1 MTSVSIPSP
10 AADEAAICPVVL
22 GVDTH
27 KDAHVAVVLSTTGEL
42 LADGQFPATA
52 AGYRD
57 LIAWAWSWG
66 PIRVAGVE
74 GTGSYGAGLTRRLL
88 ADGVKVIEVNRPDR
102 AVRRRRG
109 KTDAVDAEAAARA
122 VLAGEATA
130 LPKTADGPVEALRV
144 LKIAKDCAVK
154 TRVQAVNQL
163 KGILVSSEPALREPL
178 AALSTY
184 RLIDACGSLNSA
196 DHDGLTATVVH
207 TLRLLARRIQHLA
220 TEIADLQQRITA
232 QVEAVAPQL
241 LELQG
246 VGPDTAATLL
256 ITAGD
261 NPQRLASEASF
272 AALCGVSPIEASSG
286 KTQRLRLNR
295 GGQRQAN
302 AALYRAVL
310 TRLRWDPATR
320 DYLRRRTTEG
330 LSKREVIRCLK
341 RYLARTVYKIMVSVG
356 PRPAPLPRT

>member
-1 MTSVSIPSP
+1 M
-10 AADEAAICPVVL
+10 
-22 GVDTH
+22 
-27 KDAHVAVVLSTTGEL
+27 
-42 LADGQFPATA
+42 
-52 AGYRD
+52 
-57 LIAWAWSWG
+57 
-66 PIRVAGVE
+66 
-74 GTGSYGAGLTRRLL
+74 
-88 ADGVKVIEVNRPDR
+88 N
-102 AVRRRRG
+102 
-109 KTDAVDAEAAARA
+109 
-122 VLAGEATA
+122 
-130 LPKTADGPVEALRV
+130 
-144 LKIAKDCAVK
+144 
-154 TRVQAVNQL
+154 
-163 KGILVSSEPALREPL
+163 
-178 AALSTY
+178 TY

-341 RYLARTVYKIMVSVG
+341 RYLARTVYRIMVSVG